1 MPLRVVPGLIV
12 ALIGLAACSGQPA
25 SAPESAMP
33 GLPTSKASAK
43 ALSFHLGKPRAAH
56 RATTLADGRVLLS
69 GGCTTAGCDGFGA
82 ARVIEIYDPRSRKL
96 SEGPRLASPRAS
108 HSATLLADGRV
119 LFAGGYPGEG
129 RAPTAT
135 AEIYDPGSGRLTA
148 AGDLLQPRAGHTA
161 TLLKD
166 GRVLIAGGFDA
177 AGRAL
182 RTTEYFDPAA
192 NAFTAGPELS
202 AARAAHAA
210 VRMGDRAVLIGGTS
224 TGAAL
229 SSTDV
234 LAHGTWRPGPTLK
247 VGRIKHAALGLPRGE
262 LLVIGGSPTIEGE
275 VLLDSTELVGL
286 DSGRVWAGPQL
297 SEGEYKLEDAVA
309 ALPDGRVVIAG
320 GHRIDVY
327 DPTNRSMTVLG
338 EPALPR
344 LSFRTAS
351 ALDAHT
357 VLLAG
362 GYDASIVP
370 TDQAVVVAIPPRP
383 PNQ

>member
-1 MPLRVVPGLIV
+1 
-12 ALIGLAACSGQPA
+12 
-25 SAPESAMP
+25 
-33 GLPTSKASAK
+33 
-43 ALSFHLGKPRAAH
+43 
-56 RATTLADGRVLLS
+56 VLL
-69 GGCTTAGCDGFGA
+69 
-82 ARVIEIYDPRSRKL
+82 
-96 SEGPRLASPRAS
+96 
-108 HSATLLADGRV
+108 
-119 LFAGGYPGEG
+119 AGGYPGEG

-135 AEIYDPGSGRLTA
+135 AEIYDPDSGRLTA

-161 TLLKD
+161 TLLKG

-234 LAHGTWRPGPTLK
+234 LAHGSWQPGPTLK
-247 VGRIKHAALGLPRGE
+247 IGRVKHAALGLAGGE
-262 LLVIGGSPTIEGE
+262 LLVVGGSTTIEGN
-275 VLLDSTELVGL
+275 VMLDSTELVDL
-286 DSGRVWAGPQL
+286 DSGVSAGPRL
-297 SEGEYKLEDAVA
+297 SEGEYELEDAVA

-327 DPTNRSMTVLG
+327 DPANRSMTVLE

-351 ALDAHT
+351 LLDVHT

-370 TDQAVVVAIPPRP
+370 TDRAVVVAIPP
-383 PNQ
+383 NQ